1 MKTQCSSSGDIR
13 DRYVAKVNAL
23 ISDDREDLVGEIIA
37 EYIELTEAGAR
48 QDCRSAA

>member
-1 MKTQCSSSGDIR
+1 MKTQWSIHGDIH

-37 EYIELTEAGAR
+37 EYIELTEARAR
-48 QDCRSAA
+48 QEGRSAA